1 MICCQWDVSTHSVN
15 SAGLIP
21 YSYVSR
27 EHPRDSSKHKILG
40 VQQVKPA
47 ELAQQMT
54 LDIGNSWGILYTIID
69 TCLSQPPGKYLI
81 LKDPNQ
87 VWACI
92 PGTDWVFRCMSPVFL
107 SLVLCLLLGILVFFF
122 LPSNHSLSLWV
133 VFSPLS
139 QLAKMVGHQ

>member
-1 MICCQWDVSTHSVN
+1 MSTHSVN
-15 SAGLIP
+15 SAGLIL

-87 VWACI
+87 VHVWACI
-92 PGTDWVFRCMSPVFL
+92 PSTDWVFRCMSPVFV
-107 SLVLCLLLGILVFFF
+107 SGS
-122 LPSNHSLSLWV
+122 LPSFGFFV
-133 VFSPLS
+133 VFCLIVA
-139 QLAKMVGHQ
+139 LN